1 MLVRLS
7 ALDDTVAILSPP
19 LQTPHE
25 GGLFSRPLIPA
36 LLRLDP
42 DLDPLRNGPG
52 FQQVLTGKQHV
63 GP

>member
-1 MLVRLS
+1 MLVRSS

-19 LQTPHE
+19 LQTPYE
-25 GGLFSRPLIPA
+25 GGLFSRSLTPT

-52 FQQVLTGKQHV
+52 FQLVLTGQQQV